1 MFSAARHQGVN
12 PGMLGWGRRMPFMR
26 RLSSTLSVAIAI
38 LAVRLTAGGQ
48 LTGQQSNLTVTD
60 KNGQPQP
67 GIEIGLFKGAKVM
80 KLGATTETGKFPL
93 NPTLLFGKPMI
104 DLRIARCPNQQPAID
119 LFPEVPG
126 GTPAF
131 DQCPPGCSCHKK
143 PAAFPFGQDYTLSMR
158 IGPRPF
164 FNWENPYMYSIPV
177 AGGLGGYFALRGGST
192 STGGGT
198 GGGGTGGGGTGET
211 RTFSD
216 VVLHS
221 FSGTESITSQTGNCN
236 FAGAPVTI
244 TFTGSPT
251 ATLAGLVE
259 TSNGATFVYTGATT
273 QGGTQNTFSYQGA
286 SMGTLPPSFA
296 YSAALH
302 MDFGLGTTATGTGT
316 FNFIAGCTGNIGAAY
331 SVSR

>member
-1 MFSAARHQGVN
+1 MFSAARHQGVS

-177 AGGLGGYFALRGGST
+177 AGGLGGYFALRGGGS

-198 GGGGTGGGGTGET
+198 GGGGTGENRTWDVVVGGTHLGTQAVTSQIGSCFFVGGGITQNYTGNATSTLMGE
-211 RTFSD
+211 
-216 VVLHS
+216 VEAP
-221 FSGTESITSQTGNCN
+221 SGT
-236 FAGAPVTI
+236 
-244 TFTGSPT
+244 
-251 ATLAGLVE
+251 
-259 TSNGATFVYTGATT
+259 TFVYSGATT
-273 QGGTQNTFSYQGA
+273 QIGSQNTWEFNGTTLGTIPGLGTYN
-286 SMGTLPPSFA
+286 GTLKV
-296 YSAALH
+296 
-302 MDFGLGTTATGTGT
+302 DFGLGTTATSIGTL
-316 FNFIAGCTGNIGAAY
+316 NIPSCGGVIQL
-331 SVSR
+331 SQSLSR